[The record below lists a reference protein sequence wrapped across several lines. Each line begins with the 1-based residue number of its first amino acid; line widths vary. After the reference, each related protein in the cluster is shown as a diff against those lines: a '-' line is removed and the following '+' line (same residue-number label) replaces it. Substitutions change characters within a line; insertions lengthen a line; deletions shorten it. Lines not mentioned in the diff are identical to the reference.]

1 MPELSLP
8 ITGLSMHR
16 LATRLRTH
24 LHSRTRGQSLVEFAL
39 VLPIIMMLTLTALDF
54 GRVYLGYI
62 NLQNMSR
69 IAANFA
75 ANNPT
80 AWTVSA
86 DPVIQAKHTE
96 TQTQYQNEILGDA
109 AATNCNLPTVAG
121 KQTAPAPTF
130 KDALGN
136 TTLAPKI
143 GDTAQVGISCTFGV
157 ITPVIS
163 NIVGGNVAV
172 SAFSKFPVKSGM
184 TASMGAAPV
193 GTAPNAAFSANNSIY
208 APNTINGSTPFTVTF
223 VDSSGGNPA
232 NWLWTFNDGTPTSS
246 LQDPPAHTFT
256 AGGNYIVSLTA
267 SNSWGSTTAYMTVHV
282 IDPTTVDFT
291 INQPSLTAPSAVTFT
306 STSSPGG
313 TNYAWT
319 FGTGQGSASGASM
332 TTANHTYNT
341 AATYSVT
348 LTVTY
353 PSGPVAVTKSV
364 GVGAALCQVPKLS
377 GVKRNTSP
385 TTWSA
390 AGFSGTVSDGP
401 GAPSGN
407 YTILSQSQVYPSN
420 VACTSSVV
428 VNNP

>member
-1 MPELSLP
+1 
-8 ITGLSMHR
+8 MHR

-86 DPVIQAKHTE
+86 DPIIQAKHNEAKTR
-96 TQTQYQNEILGDA
+96 YQNEIIGDA
-109 AATNCNLPTVAG
+109 AASNCSLPLVAG
-121 KQTAPAPTF
+121 VRTVPAPTF
-130 KDALGN
+130 TDANGN
-136 TTLAPKI
+136 GTPEI

-163 NIVGGNVAV
+163 NIVGGSVAV
-172 SAFSKFPVKSGM
+172 SASSKFPVKSGM

-208 APNTINGSTPFTVTF
+208 APNTITGSTPFTVVF
-223 VDSSGGNPA
+223 VDSSGGNPTS
-232 NWLWTFNDGTPTSS
+232 WLWNFNDGTPTSTA
-246 LQDPPAHTFT
+246 QDPPAHTFLL
-256 AGGNYIVSLTA
+256 GGTYVVSMTA
-267 SNSWGSTTAYMTVHV
+267 SNAWGTTTAYMSVV
-282 IDPTTVDFT
+282 VVNPSTVDFT
-291 INQPSLTAPSAVTFT
+291 VNQPSPTAPSAVTFT

-313 TNYAWT
+313 TNYAWS
-319 FGTGQGSASGASM
+319 FGSGEGSASGASM
-332 TTANHTYNT
+332 TSTSHTYNT
-341 AATYSVT
+341 AGTYSVT
-348 LTVTY
+348 LTVTF
-353 PSGPVAVTKSV
+353 PTGPVSATKSV
-364 GVGAALCQVPKLS
+364 AVGAALCQVPKLS
-377 GVKRNTSP
+377 GVKRNTAP
-385 TTWSA
+385 TTWST
-390 AGFSGTVSDGP
+390 AGFSGAVTNGP

-420 VACTSSVV
+420 VVCTSGVV

>member
-1 MPELSLP
+1 
-8 ITGLSMHR
+8 MHR

-39 VLPIIMMLTLTALDF
+39 VLPIIMLLTLTALDF

-80 AWTVSA
+80 AWIVSA
-86 DPVIQAKHTE
+86 DPVIQAKHNE
-96 TQTQYQNEILGDA
+96 AKLQYQNEILGDA
-109 AATNCNLPTVAG
+109 AASNCNLPVVAG
-121 KQTAPAPTF
+121 VQTVPAPIFT
-130 KDALGN
+130 DSDGDG
-136 TTLAPKI
+136 TPEI
-143 GDTAQVGISCTFGV
+143 GDTARVSVDCTFGV

-163 NIVGGNVAV
+163 NIVGGSVKV
-172 SAFSKFPVKSGM
+172 SAASKFPVKSGM
-184 TASMGAAPV
+184 TASMGAAPI

-208 APNTINGSTPFTVTF
+208 APNSITGSTPFTVVF
-223 VDSSGGNPA
+223 ADSSGGNPTQ
-232 NWLWTFNDGTPTSS
+232 WLWTFNDGTPTSA
-246 LQDPPAHTFT
+246 LQDPPVHQFLV
-256 AGGNYIVSLTA
+256 GGTYVVSLKVTNA
-267 SNSWGSTTAYMTVHV
+267 WGTTTAYMSVV
-282 IDPTTVDFT
+282 VVNPTLVDFT
-291 INQPSLTAPSAVTFT
+291 VNQPSTLAPSAVTFT

-313 TNYAWT
+313 TNYAWS
-319 FGTGQGSASGASM
+319 FGAGQGSASGASM

-341 AATYSVT
+341 AGTYSVT

-353 PSGPVAVTKSV
+353 PTGPVQATHTV

-377 GVKRNTSP
+377 GVKRNVAQA
-385 TTWSA
+385 TWNA
-390 AGFSGTVSDGP
+390 AGFTGTVSDGP
-401 GAPSGN
+401 GAPNGN

-420 VACTSSVV
+420 AVCISNVV

>member
-1 MPELSLP
+1 
-8 ITGLSMHR
+8 MHR

-39 VLPIIMMLTLTALDF
+39 VLPIIMLLTLTALDF

-80 AWTVSA
+80 AWIVSA
-86 DPVIQAKHTE
+86 DPVIQAKHNE
-96 TQTQYQNEILGDA
+96 AKLQYQNEILGDA
-109 AATNCNLPTVAG
+109 AASNCNLPLVAG
-121 KQTAPAPTF
+121 VRTVPAPIFT
-130 KDALGN
+130 DSDGDG
-136 TTLAPKI
+136 TPEI
-143 GDTAQVGISCTFGV
+143 GDTARVSVDCTFGV

-163 NIVGGNVAV
+163 NIVGGSVKV
-172 SAFSKFPVKSGM
+172 SAASKFPVKSGM
-184 TASMGAAPV
+184 TASMGAAPI

-208 APNTINGSTPFTVTF
+208 APNST
-223 VDSSGGNPA
+223 SA
-232 NWLWTFNDGTPTSS
+232 
-246 LQDPPAHTFT
+246 LQDPPVHQFLV
-256 AGGNYIVSLTA
+256 GGTYVVSLKVTNA
-267 SNSWGSTTAYMTVHV
+267 WGTTTAYMSVV
-282 IDPTTVDFT
+282 VVNPTLVDFT
-291 INQPSLTAPSAVTFT
+291 VNQPSTLAPSAVTFT

-313 TNYAWT
+313 TNYAWS
-319 FGTGQGSASGASM
+319 FGAGEGSASGASM

-341 AATYSVT
+341 AGTYSVT

-353 PSGPVAVTKSV
+353 PTGPVQATHTV

-377 GVKRNTSP
+377 GVKRNSAQA
-385 TTWSA
+385 TWNA
-390 AGFSGTVSDGP
+390 AGFTGTVSDGP
-401 GAPSGN
+401 GAPNGN

-420 VACTSSVV
+420 AVCISNVV

>member
-80 AWTVSA
+80 AWIVSA
-86 DPVIQAKHTE
+86 DPIIQAKHNE
-96 TQTQYQNEILGDA
+96 AKTQYQNEILGDA
-109 AATNCNLPTVAG
+109 AASNCNLPLVAG
-121 KQTAPAPTF
+121 VQTVPAPTF
-130 KDALGN
+130 TDANGN
-136 TTLAPKI
+136 GTPEI

-163 NIVGGNVAV
+163 NIVGGSVAV

-223 VDSSGGNPA
+223 VDSSGGNPTS
-232 NWLWTFNDGTPTSS
+232 WLWNFNDGSPTTTV
-246 LQDPPAHTFT
+246 QDPPAHQF
-256 AGGNYIVSLTA
+256 ASGGNYVVSLTA
-267 SNSWGSTTAYMTVHV
+267 SNAWGSTTAYMTVHV

-319 FGTGQGSASGASM
+319 FGAGQGSASGASM

-341 AATYSVT
+341 AATYSVM

-353 PSGPVAVTKSV
+353 PSGPVSVTKSV

-377 GVKRNTSP
+377 GVKRNVAQA
-385 TTWSA
+385 TWNV
-390 AGFSGTVSDGP
+390 AGFSGTVNDGP
-401 GAPSGN
+401 GAPNGN
-407 YTILSQSQVYPSN
+407 GWTILSQSQVYPSN